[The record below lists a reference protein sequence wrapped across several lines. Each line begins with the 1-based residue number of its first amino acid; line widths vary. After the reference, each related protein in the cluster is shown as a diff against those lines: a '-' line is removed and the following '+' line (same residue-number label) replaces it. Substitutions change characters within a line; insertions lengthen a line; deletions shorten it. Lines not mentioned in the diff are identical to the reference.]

1 MFQSSLPKKNN
12 SLLLIFIWI
21 LGTFLFFTGCISS
34 KVEETVVGSGWA
46 NNSVN
51 TVIFRQNAVTTYQ
64 DYQFTAYYDEK
75 SNLTIGKRKLKSDH
89 WEIYKTQYKGNTKD
103 AHNAISIAVDGNG
116 FLHVSWDHHDTQLRY
131 AISRNP
137 LTLKLGEEQIM
148 TGKEEDKVSYPQFY
162 NLPDGNLLF
171 LYRSGQ
177 SGRGSLVA
185 NRFNTKNRKWKIL
198 HQNLIDGENKR
209 NAYWQACVD
218 KRGTIH
224 LSWVWRESWDVAT
237 NHDIAYARSKDDG
250 LTWEKSTGE
259 KYLLPI
265 TAETAEYSWKV
276 PEKSSLINQT
286 SMTADDEGNPYI
298 ASYWNEKGTTQFQ
311 IVYLQ
316 NGEWKK
322 ENTAF
327 RKSSFNLG
335 GGGTKSIPISRPE
348 ILVSSGKNSIVAYL
362 LFRDEERG
370 NKISLAYKN
379 LLEATTWKIMDLTEN
394 SVGQWEPNYDKELFK
409 QNNQL
414 HIFVQKVTQIDGE
427 GVAEKTSTPVKIL
440 ELNKL
445 PN

>member
-1 MFQSSLPKKNN
+1 MFKSCPP
-12 SLLLIFIWI
+12 LIFIWI
-21 LGTFLFFTGCISS
+21 LGTILFFTGCISS

-64 DYQFTAYYDEK
+64 DQQFTAYYDEK
-75 SNLTIGKRKLKSDH
+75 GNLTLGKRTLKSDQ

-103 AHNAISIAVDGNG
+103 AHNAISIAVDGSG

-131 AISRNP
+131 AVGEHP
-137 LTLKLGEEQIM
+137 LSLILGDEQEM
-148 TGKEEDKVSYPQFY
+148 TGQEENKVSYPQFY
-162 NLPDGNLLF
+162 NLPDGDLLF

-185 NRFNTKNRKWKIL
+185 NRFSAENRKWKQL
-198 HQNLIDGENKR
+198 HANLIDGENKR

-218 KRGTIH
+218 KQGTIH
-224 LSWVWRESWDVAT
+224 ISWVWRESWDVST
-237 NHDIAYARSKDDG
+237 NHDIAYARSKDG
-250 LTWEKSTGE
+250 GITWEKSTGE

-265 TAETAEYSWKV
+265 TAETAENSWKV
-276 PEKSSLINQT
+276 PENSSLINQT
-286 SMTADDEGNPYI
+286 SMTTDHKGNPYI
-298 ASYWNEKGTTQFQ
+298 ASYWNEKGLTQFQ

-316 NGEWKK
+316 DGAWKK
-322 ENTAF
+322 ENTGF

-348 ILVSSGKNSIVAYL
+348 ILVSSGNNLTLVYL

-370 NKISLAYKN
+370 NKISVAYKN
-379 LLEATTWKIMDLTEN
+379 LAQETSWKIMDLTEF

-409 QNNQL
+409 QQHQL
-414 HIFVQKVTQIDGE
+414 HIFVQEVTQIDGE

-440 ELNKL
+440 ELNRL
-445 PN
+445 PNK